1 MTVPT
6 GMRSAS
12 GKGMNCLACGR
23 RTVTVPA
30 VGVAITLLPRTGGG
44 GVGKPSM
51 SNGGGGGS
59 GVPAGC
65 VGAAATVEVALSLCA
80 EVVRLRCD
88 TWHDSAWPTSPVAGA
103 YVVDVAPVIGAPSS
117 CHWIVCGAG
126 GLAPGGGP
134 RGGAEH
140 GDAGPATGAGLT
152 NGPLAN
158 EVGSLNV
165 AKTELA
171 RPLKPLKWPA
181 R

>member
-12 GKGMNCLACGR
+12 GKGMNCLACGS

-51 SNGGGGGS
+51 SNGGAAGGG

-65 VGAAATVEVALSLCA
+65 VGAAATVEAALSLCA
-80 EVVRLRCD
+80 EVIRLRCD

-103 YVVDVAPVIGAPSS
+103 YVVDAAPVIGTPSS

-126 GLAPGGGP
+126 RLPPGV
-134 RGGAEH
+134 AEH
-140 GDAGPATGAGLT
+140 VDACPSTGAGLT
-152 NGPLAN
+152 DGPLAN
-158 EVGSLNV
+158 EVGSLNG
-165 AKTELA
+165 AKPELA
-171 RPLKPLKWPA
+171 RRLKPLKWPA